1 MPPPQ
6 DAKGCE
12 GQSLAILGQGVRND
26 AGSKRPSVEP
36 GAGIMTADT
45 QTNSDN
51 TDETPAKPKRR
62 FKFPTAFTV
71 LFFVLV
77 LVWILTFIVKPGS
90 YSYVSCDGG
99 SPKPIPGTFGAV
111 KVDLSIQERLYDLW
125 LSPVNGLY
133 GVRTPSEVV
142 SDPSPDLLKK
152 GQAACG
158 TAAGKQ
164 VPAEIVTA
172 PGSTGPY
179 NTGDLAGAIQVFFF
193 VLAIGAFI
201 TVTIKTGALDA
212 GIGRI
217 THRFRKRGLLLIVIL
232 MLIFSIGGTTYG
244 MAEETLGF
252 YAIIVPVIIALGYD
266 RMVAVGIIMVG
277 AGTGTM
283 ASTVNP
289 FATGVASDAAGVA
302 LGDGIGLRLIMY
314 VVMTAIALL
323 YVLRYARSVRNDPA
337 KSLVPAVEGDEAL
350 ASAPAGPP
358 EPMTGKQKTVLWIF
372 GLTFLLM
379 IFSVIPWSDFSSS
392 LEPITLGWYFPE
404 LAALFLVGAVLVGL
418 VGGLGEEGTVTG
430 IIAGAGD
437 FIGAALIIAVA
448 RGVTVIMNNA
458 GITDTVL
465 HALEGAV
472 SGLSSGTFAVVMYL
486 VNIPLAFLVPS
497 SSGHATLAMP
507 IMAPLGD
514 FAKVSRAMVVTG
526 YQSASGWMNLFTPTS
541 AIVMGGLALSRVR
554 YDKYLRFVAPLL
566 VIFLVLTCLF
576 MLLGVAVPALGGP
589 VK

>member
-1 MPPPQ
+1 
-6 DAKGCE
+6 
-12 GQSLAILGQGVRND
+12 
-26 AGSKRPSVEP
+26 
-36 GAGIMTADT
+36 MTAGTETDP
-45 QTNSDN
+45 DDV
-51 TDETPAKPKRR
+51 DETPAKPKRK

-77 LVWILTFIVKPGS
+77 LIWILTFFVPPGA

-99 SPKPIPGTFGAV
+99 TPKPVPGTFGAV
-111 KVDLSIQERLYDLW
+111 KVDLSFQERLYDLW
-125 LSPVNGLY
+125 VSPVNGLY
-133 GVRTPSEVV
+133 GIRTPAEPVT
-142 SDPSPDLLKK
+142 DPAPDLLKK
-152 GQAACG
+152 GQEACG
-158 TAAGKQ
+158 TSGGKQ
-164 VPAEIVTA
+164 VPAEIVTP
-172 PGSTGPY
+172 PGQTGPY
-179 NTGDLAGAIQVFFF
+179 NSGDLAGAVQVFFF

-201 TVTIKTGALDA
+201 TVTIKTGALEA
-212 GIGRI
+212 GIGRV
-217 THRFRKRGLLLIVIL
+217 TERFRKRGLLLIVIL
-232 MLIFSIGGTTYG
+232 MAIFSVGGTTYG

-252 YAIIVPVIIALGYD
+252 YAIILPVIVALGYD
-266 RMVAVGIIMVG
+266 RLVGVGIILVG
-277 AGTGTM
+277 AGVGTL

-314 VVMTAIALL
+314 VLFAALAVA
-323 YVLRYARSVRNDPA
+323 YVLWYARRIQADPA
-337 KSLVPAVEGDEAL
+337 RSMLPAEEDQAP
-350 ASAPAGPP
+350 AAAPAGPP
-358 EPMTGKQKTVLWIF
+358 APMTGRQKTVLWIF
-372 GLTFLLM
+372 GLTFGLM
-379 IFSVIPWSDFSSS
+379 IFSVIPWGDFSSS
-392 LEPITLGWYFPE
+392 LESITLGWYFPE

-418 VGGLGEEGTVTG
+418 VGGLGEEGTVGG

-448 RGVTVIMNNA
+448 RGVTTIMNNA

-472 SGLSSGTFAVVMYL
+472 SGLPKGAFIVVMYL

-514 FAKVSRAMVVTG
+514 FAGVSRAMVVTA

-541 AIVMGGLALSRVR
+541 AVVMGGLALSRVR
-554 YDKYLRFVAPLL
+554 YDRFLRFVAPLL
-566 VIFLVLTCLF
+566 GILLVLTCLA
-576 MLLGVAVPALGGP
+576 MLLGVAFPALGGP

>member
-1 MPPPQ
+1 
-6 DAKGCE
+6 
-12 GQSLAILGQGVRND
+12 
-26 AGSKRPSVEP
+26 
-36 GAGIMTADT
+36 MTAGTETDP
-45 QTNSDN
+45 DDV
-51 TDETPAKPKRR
+51 DETPGEPKRK

-77 LVWILTFIVKPGS
+77 LIWILTFFIPPGS

-99 SPKPIPGTFGAV
+99 TPKPVPGTFGAV
-111 KVDLSIQERLYDLW
+111 KVDLSFQERLYDLW
-125 LSPVNGLY
+125 VSPVNGLY
-133 GVRTPSEVV
+133 GIRTPAEAVT
-142 SDPSPDLLKK
+142 DPAPDLLKK
-152 GQAACG
+152 GQEACG
-158 TAAGKQ
+158 TSGGKQ
-164 VPAEIVTA
+164 VAAEIVTP
-172 PGSTGPY
+172 PGQTGPY
-179 NTGDLAGAIQVFFF
+179 NSGDLAGAVQVFFF

-212 GIGRI
+212 GIGRV
-217 THRFRKRGLLLIVIL
+217 TERFRKRGLLLILIL
-232 MLIFSIGGTTYG
+232 MAIFSVGGTTYG

-252 YAIIVPVIIALGYD
+252 YAIILPVIVALGYD
-266 RMVAVGIIMVG
+266 RLVGVGIILVG
-277 AGTGTM
+277 AGVGTL

-314 VVMTAIALL
+314 VAFAALAVL
-323 YVLRYARSVRNDPA
+323 YVLWYARRVQADPA
-337 KSLVPAVEGDEAL
+337 RSMLPAVGDQVPAA
-350 ASAPAGPP
+350 APAGPP
-358 EPMTGKQKTVLWIF
+358 APMTGRQKTVLWIF
-372 GLTFLLM
+372 GLTFGLM
-379 IFSVIPWSDFSSS
+379 IFSVIPWGDFSTS
-392 LEPITLGWYFPE
+392 LESITLGWYFPE

-418 VGGLGEEGTVTG
+418 VGGLGEEGTVGG

-448 RGVTVIMNNA
+448 RGVTTIMNNA

-472 SGLSSGTFAVVMYL
+472 SGLPKGAFIVVMYL
-486 VNIPLAFLVPS
+486 VNVPLAFLVPS

-514 FAKVSRAMVVTG
+514 FAGVSRAMVVTA

-541 AIVMGGLALSRVR
+541 AVVMGGLALSRVR
-554 YDKYLRFVAPLL
+554 YDRFLRFVAPLL
-566 VIFLVLTCLF
+566 GILLVLTCLA